1 MLNKKNGSRAG
12 LGRAVVKKIAQ
23 TISNADAEREAE
35 LQRARAKALRRATR
49 WWVIEAKS
57 GTRSLFRSRRR
68 PDFGAGVAGPYTYA
82 TARRAAGW
90 R

>member
-12 LGRAVVKKIAQ
+12 RGRAVVKKIAQ
-23 TISNADAEREAE
+23 TISNAGAEREAE
-35 LQRARAKALRRATR
+35 LQRARARALRRATR
-49 WWVIEAKS
+49 WWVVEVKS

-68 PDFGAGVAGPYTYA
+68 PNFGSAVAGPYTYA
-82 TARRAAGW
+82 MARRAAGW

>member
-12 LGRAVVKKIAQ
+12 RGRAVVKKIPQ
-23 TISNADAEREAE
+23 TISNADAERKQAFE
-35 LQRARAKALRRATR
+35 RARAKALRRATR
-49 WWVIEAKS
+49 WWVVEAKS
-57 GTRSLFRSRRR
+57 GTRSLFRSRR
-68 PDFGAGVAGPYTYA
+68 PNFGSAVAGPYTYA